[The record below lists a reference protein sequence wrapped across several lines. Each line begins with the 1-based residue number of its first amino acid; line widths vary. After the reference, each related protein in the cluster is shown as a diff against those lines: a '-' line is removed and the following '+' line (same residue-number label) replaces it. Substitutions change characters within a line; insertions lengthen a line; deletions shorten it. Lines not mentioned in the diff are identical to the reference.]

1 MEEQIFLTVP
11 EAAKPL
17 QLEKE
22 PPAIKVYTVPEVAK
36 ILKVKKDYVYE
47 LIYAKKLKAFRLSER
62 RFRVSEEALREFIRQ
77 EEGRAG

>member
-11 EAAKPL
+11 EAEKTL
-17 QLEKE
+17 QPGKE
-22 PPAIKVYTVPEVAK
+22 PGIKVYTVQEVAK

-77 EEGRAG
+77 EEKRAG